1 MTLNLTDGPRER
13 DHLDAAR
20 SGTTTRRRA
29 GVDGRAGRVDVVH
42 DADARRDLG
51 ARAHASAHVAATLVE
66 GEPALTTEVRD
77 VRSRTSTTG
86 NVPHPPEL
94 GRKALAQGRRRA
106 ATRARG
112 RRARARGRR
121 PPGGGTTLAT
131 SVAASRASRRRPR
144 SFHARTS
151 ARARASYTTAERAEA
166 NASRLPEHSAQRR
179 TGHGPGEP
187 HRSQTGGTSL
197 VSDPRHASHNAR
209 PGTSQTAH
217 RSGSTRS
224 STRTHRRY
232 ARRVNAFVPSSRQ
245 VRSALRQTGDAA
257 TSSRRSSCARSRSAG
272 VLIGEKRPRGPR
284 RGTSRYC
291 VGTIAETS

>member
-1 MTLNLTDGPRER
+1 MT
-13 DHLDAAR
+13 R
-20 SGTTTRRRA
+20 SGPSARRRA
-29 GVDGRAGRVDVVH
+29 GVDGRAGRVDVVD

-66 GEPALTTEVRD
+66 GEPTLARKCTTSLED
-77 VRSRTSTTG
+77 VHDR

-94 GRKALAQGRRRA
+94 GRKASRRDVAALPRA
-106 ATRARG
+106 FGVARHGHEAVHHRARE
-112 RRARARGRR
+112 RRSQRA
-121 PPGGGTTLAT
+121 
-131 SVAASRASRRRPR
+131 SAASRASRRRPR

-151 ARARASYTTAERAEA
+151 ARACASYTIAERAEA

-245 VRSALRQTGDAA
+245 VRSALRQSGDAA

-291 VGTIAETS
+291 VGTIAETSW

>member
-1 MTLNLTDGPRER
+1 M
-13 DHLDAAR
+13 AR
-20 SGTTTRRRA
+20 SGPSARRRA
-29 GVDGRAGRVDVVH
+29 GVDGRAGRVDVVD

-66 GEPALTTEVRD
+66 GEPTLARKRTTALED
-77 VRSRTSTTG
+77 VHDRQR
-86 NVPHPPEL
+86 PDPREL
-94 GRKALAQGRRRA
+94 GRKAVAQGRRRA
-106 ATRARG
+106 ATRAPG
-112 RRARARGRR
+112 RRERARGRR
-121 PPGGGTTLAT
+121 PRARRRR
-131 SVAASRASRRRPR
+131 SQRVSAASRASRRRPR

-151 ARARASYTTAERAEA
+151 ARACASYTIAERAEA

-245 VRSALRQTGDAA
+245 VRSALRQSGDAA
-257 TSSRRSSCARSRSAG
+257 TSSRRSSCARARSAG

-291 VGTIAETS
+291 VGTIAETSW